1 MPVLAGWLTGEQVA
15 SEAIEQTLTTMESV
29 LRSHGGNPGRIVQP
43 GMGLV
48 TFSDDAYTMQ
58 HNDEPPVLDWVP
70 DRRTFVYRR
79 PLSGAH
85 VLYYIEDWPAQGNL
99 LFASEIKALLALG
112 MTRELR
118 FAALNALLRFGF
130 IPAPWT
136 AFKRIFVVPAGSI
149 LRWQHAKT
157 IVNHATDFRFATEPD
172 SSEEKRSQQD
182 TIEQLKTLLEKNT
195 QALLPPHE
203 QLVSLINGDVA
214 SALPALFTSRHT
226 EIPYTAI
233 SFGYKNAR
241 LDGWIDAQRVAN
253 ACYRPLL
260 TVTGVDQ
267 PEFWLATLA
276 GLESPS
282 VDILSLALHQLLH
295 TVADQVGAR
304 VALSSLGAS
313 TVFGGHKA
321 STGKVSNSIFSQE
334 TQQKIAREEQ
344 WEDSLHAR
352 KLQRQADKFERK
364 QQKQYYLDLHL
375 YMPDGEVSTAHQL
388 AMQEDMVIRSPYLR
402 GDVMEL
408 LTSLDDGVR
417 SETLLSLLVAKHFPS
432 LENLQPYKPLKLPI
446 SSLLRV
452 DASDLLKEVLS
463 REAIQATGIFGIE
476 EIEKLLRQKKVSREL
491 VLVFTT
497 QLFCR
502 LFGMEL

>member
-1 MPVLAGWLTGEQVA
+1 MPVLAGWLTGEQVPA
-15 SEAIEQTLTTMESV
+15 EAIEQTLLTMETV

-43 GMGLV
+43 GMGLI
-48 TFSDDAYTMQ
+48 TFSDTAHAMQ

-112 MTRELR
+112 VKRELH
-118 FAALNALLRFGF
+118 FAALDALLRFGF

-136 AFKRIFVVPAGSI
+136 AFKHIFVVPAGSI

-157 IVNHATDFRFATEPD
+157 VVNHATDFRFDNASD
-172 SSEEKRSQQD
+172 SQRSQQD
-182 TIEQLKTLLEKNT
+182 IIEQLKTLLQENT

-203 QLVSLINGDVA
+203 QLVSLINGDAA

-226 EIPYTAI
+226 EIPFTTI

-241 LDGWIDAQRVAN
+241 LDGWIAAQRVAN

-267 PEFWLATLA
+267 PEFWLATIG
-276 GLESPS
+276 GLESPC
-282 VDILSLALHQLLH
+282 VDILPLALHQLFH
-295 TVADQVGAR
+295 TVSAQVGAR
-304 VALSSLGAS
+304 VALSDLGAS
-313 TVFGGHKA
+313 TIFGGHKA
-321 STGKVSNSIFSQE
+321 STGKVSTSILSQE
-334 TQQKIAREEQ
+334 TQQKIAQEEQ

-375 YMPDGEVSTAHQL
+375 YMPDGEVSIAHQL
-388 AMQEDMVIRSPYLR
+388 AMQEGIVLRSPYLR
-402 GDVMEL
+402 SDVMDM
-408 LTSLDDGVR
+408 LTSLDDEVR

-432 LENLQPYKPLKLPI
+432 LENLQPHMPLKLPI

-463 REAIQATGIFGIE
+463 REAIQATGLFDVDIVEG
-476 EIEKLLRQKKVSREL
+476 LLQKKKVSREL
-491 VLVFTT
+491 ILVFTT

-502 LFGMEL
+502 LFGVEIH